1 LQLGFAR
8 LLLQMG
14 CKVNPQNGDG
24 STPLMLA
31 LANRHD
37 DIVKVTRR
45 WWSGC
50 VCVWLSVGATAGV

>member
-1 LQLGFAR
+1 MQLGFAR

-45 WWSGC
+45 WWSCC
-50 VCVWLSVGATAGV
+50 VCV